1 MPLSGLEAG
10 VPGVSR
16 LGLCMAGVELL
27 ALFDWKTS
35 ASLGPVYCTFASL
48 SSEKAAGNYQRPSG
62 SYLGCSII
70 WFSSGSFFMP
80 SSQREAPGAYRQS
93 FSLIDQDTLW
103 SISRAGP
110 HVARGKKCWTLS
122 TRRSHLSQGLNTIDF
137 RSTIGNARAKK
148 TNKKNNDGK
157 EFFRDNF
164 LKMPRVSCQSPAF
177 WIIRHRREAD
187 LLTKIITFGIRALK
201 WSTMQFH

>member
-1 MPLSGLEAG
+1 MPLSGLEAA

-70 WFSSGSFFMP
+70 WFSSGSSFMP
-80 SSQREAPGAYRQS
+80 WSQREAPSAYRQS

-103 SISRAGP
+103 SISHAGP
-110 HVARGKKCWTLS
+110 HVVRGKKCWTLL
-122 TRRSHLSQGLNTIDF
+122 TRWERLSRGLKTKSLYLHF
-137 RSTIGNARAKK
+137 LSAIGKGCAK
-148 TNKKNNDGK
+148 NKIT
-157 EFFRDNF
+157 F
-164 LKMPRVSCQSPAF
+164 LKCLVSHVS
-177 WIIRHRREAD
+177 HRRFESFF
-187 LLTKIITFGIRALK
+187 TTEE
-201 WSTMQFH
+201 QFY